1 VKLRAVKFLTGL
13 LLLPLGAALTMTL
26 WRVLVILAQSPT
38 RLPMIHAFAAV
49 AGIVLWGIIWLF
61 LPPLTRTYVLGHELT
76 HALWSVLMGGKAS
89 RLRVSASGG
98 SVRVTKTTRGHARPL
113 FFPAVHG
120 CGRGDLAA
128 DGLAVPR
135 RETLCARLSLL
146 DRPDVVVSR
155 HLHGAL
161 SAWSQPD
168 IREHGRLFSY
178 TLIYA
183 LNILSI
189 AAALIAVS
197 TWSFAEAGAHLLNSL
212 HLLARAAHTLYEWA
226 LTRLPAPRPVFI
238 MPLPPPPPPPTRSSG
253 APNKDQWLVGAGTTR
268 PGRNLR
274 LQNTR
279 IALRASAP
287 PGRLTPRCGA
297 SSSVPAGRTAPPV

>member
-1 VKLRAVKFLTGL
+1 MKLRAVKFLTGL

-98 SVRVTKTTRGHARPL
+98 SVRVTKNNAWVTLAPYFFPL
-113 FFPAVHG
+113 YTVAVAVIWLLTVWLFPAVKPYAPVF
-120 CGRGDLAA
+120 LFWI
-128 DGLAVPR
+128 GLTWSFHATYTVR
-135 RETLCARLSLL
+135 FL
-146 DRPDVVVSR
+146 
-155 HLHGAL
+155 
-161 SAWSQPD
+161 AWSQPD

-197 TWSFAEAGAHLLNSL
+197 TWSFAEAGAHLLN
-212 HLLARAAHTLYEWA
+212 
-226 LTRLPAPRPVFI
+226 
-238 MPLPPPPPPPTRSSG
+238 
-253 APNKDQWLVGAGTTR
+253 
-268 PGRNLR
+268 LR
-274 LQNTR
+274 LTHAAAARQ
-279 IALRASAP
+279 
-287 PGRLTPRCGA
+287 
-297 SSSVPAGRTAPPV
+297 PA

>member
-1 VKLRAVKFLTGL
+1 MKLRAVKFLTGL

-98 SVRVTKTTRGHARPL
+98 SVRVTKNNAWVTLAPYFFPL
-113 FFPAVHG
+113 YTVAVAVIWLLTVWLFPAVKPYAPVF
-120 CGRGDLAA
+120 LFWI
-128 DGLAVPR
+128 GLTWSFHATYTVR
-135 RETLCARLSLL
+135 FL
-146 DRPDVVVSR
+146 
-155 HLHGAL
+155 
-161 SAWSQPD
+161 AWSQPD

-189 AAALIAVS
+189 TAALVAIGS
-197 TWSFAEAGAHLLNSL
+197 WSFSEAGVELLLNL
-212 HLLARAAHTLYEWA
+212 HRLATAAHTLYEWS
-226 LTRLPAPRPVFI
+226 LTRLP
-238 MPLPPPPPPPTRSSG
+238 LP
-253 APNKDQWLVGAGTTR
+253 
-268 PGRNLR
+268 
-274 LQNTR
+274 
-279 IALRASAP
+279 
-287 PGRLTPRCGA
+287 
-297 SSSVPAGRTAPPV
+297 

>member
-13 LLLPLGAALTMTL
+13 LLLPLSAALTMTL

-98 SVRVTKTTRGHARPL
+98 SVRVTKNNAWVTLAPYFFPL
-113 FFPAVHG
+113 YTVAVAVIWLLTVWLFPAVKPYAPVF
-120 CGRGDLAA
+120 LFWI
-128 DGLAVPR
+128 GLTWSFHATYTVR
-135 RETLCARLSLL
+135 FL
-146 DRPDVVVSR
+146 
-155 HLHGAL
+155 
-161 SAWSQPD
+161 AWSQPD

-226 LTRLPAPRPVFI
+226 LTRLPAR
-238 MPLPPPPPPPTRSSG
+238 
-253 APNKDQWLVGAGTTR
+253 
-268 PGRNLR
+268 
-274 LQNTR
+274 
-279 IALRASAP
+279 
-287 PGRLTPRCGA
+287 
-297 SSSVPAGRTAPPV
+297 